1 MDELELP
8 PFPSFSGPVPQ
19 TWDVRTTR
27 GRAAQRRHR
36 LAVLNGA
43 CPQCIGGPGDRDYR
57 DFLRELARPQPYAE
71 WGSGREG
78 QWLTPEG
85 ELAAFVHGQ
94 PEVDDRD
101 AFEHWART
109 AFTAVGEAFAHVTTI
124 EGSPWPR
131 ALLWFDVDD
140 RLHLE
145 APSLDR
151 YLHIECTLEHVWPPV
166 FRGSRICAPLDE
178 RLDAP
183 FRPHW
188 PTPPAEAS
196 VFLGLHQ

>member
-8 PFPSFSGPVPQ
+8 PFPPFSGPVPP

-27 GRAAQRRHR
+27 GRAAERRHR

-43 CPQCIGGPGDRDYR
+43 CPQCIGGPGERDYR

-71 WGSGREG
+71 WGSGQQG

-85 ELAAFVHGQ
+85 ELAPLRPRA
-94 PEVDDRD
+94 
-101 AFEHWART
+101 T
-109 AFTAVGEAFAHVTTI
+109 
-124 EGSPWPR
+124 GSGRPRRPR
-131 ALLWFDVDD
+131 ALGPDGLHARGPGLRTLDDD
-140 RLHLE
+140 RGHPL
-145 APSLDR
+145 APRVAVVRRQRSTARGGIEPRSLPPHR
-151 YLHIECTLEHVWPPV
+151 MHPRTRWPPV